1 LDIIQKKKQDK
12 NVYVICRLG
21 NDSQIAVRMMQK
33 VGIDKSKDIIGGLLN
48 WSKSI
53 DDSFPVY

>member
-1 LDIIQKKKQDK
+1 M
-12 NVYVICRLG
+12 YVVCRLG

-33 VGIDKSKDIIGGLLN
+33 AGIDKTKDIRGGLLS

-53 DDSFPVY
+53 DADFPIY